1 LTTRRHHTKI
11 LSSGNNLKQL
21 SIAPPDVAGQ
31 RNVKGHSGREE
42 EDKGRQAPNGRA
54 KEFSSNPCQ
63 YLEYIFSSVISG
75 IIHRSIQEIEEI
87 GGKTFGRLQRARS
100 SIQYTDQGQ
109 DTVKMSQTRIRT
121 TTLQACFCV
130 DSQRLEFRRATEEP
144 LHAYMLSGVEV
155 LKRPIMLMALALSRR
170 LAKLLR
176 SLTVAFQ

>member
-1 LTTRRHHTKI
+1 LTTRRHHRKI

-21 SIAPPDVAGQ
+21 SIAPPDAAGQ

-75 IIHRSIQEIEEI
+75 IIHPNIQEIEEI

-100 SIQYTDQGQ
+100 SIQYTDQRQ
-109 DTVKMSQTRIRT
+109 DIVKMSQTRIST
-121 TTLQACFCV
+121 TTLQASVF
-130 DSQRLEFRRATEEP
+130 L
-144 LHAYMLSGVEV
+144 
-155 LKRPIMLMALALSRR
+155 RR
-170 LAKLLR
+170 LTMIRVQKSNREA
-176 SLTVAFQ
+176 SSCIHAFRGRGTKEANYVNGSCT